1 MKEDNFNNWLTTSKK
16 RDDILYAQIYPG
28 ISKSKYPI
36 VYFNTPTLLQPDL
49 LTGIFSNTLP
59 DPTLKHPTR
68 WALKIVNK
76 QTKDFFTEDFLKKE
90 NQRQLR
96 SATKKYWFNP
106 TDVLGQ

>member
-1 MKEDNFNNWLTTSKK
+1 MGSDVDSQPEKEAKK
-16 RDDILYAQIYPG
+16 LKEQVEVIQVQSSAQQVP
-28 ISKSKYPI
+28 
-36 VYFNTPTLLQPDL
+36 VPDL

-76 QTKDFFTEDFLKKE
+76 QTKDFFTEEFLKKE
-90 NQRQLR
+90 NRRQLR

-106 TDVLGQ
+106 TNVPGQ